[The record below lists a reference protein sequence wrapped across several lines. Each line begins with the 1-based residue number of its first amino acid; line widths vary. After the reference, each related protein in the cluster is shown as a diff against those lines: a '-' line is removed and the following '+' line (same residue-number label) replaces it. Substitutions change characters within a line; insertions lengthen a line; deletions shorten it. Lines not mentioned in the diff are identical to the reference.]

1 MQASLLLLNRP
12 HLFLFRAQTYCKPCL
27 VCLACLLPALGS
39 NWELIPIFIVSTF
52 QLTTSLLSLLVDLC
66 LVPSMPLLTLLPWN
80 AQLSSIALLP
90 R

>member
-1 MQASLLLLNRP
+1 M
-12 HLFLFRAQTYCKPCL
+12 
-27 VCLACLLPALGS
+27 
-39 NWELIPIFIVSTF
+39 FIVNTF

-66 LVPSMPLLTLLPWN
+66 LVLSMPLLTLLPWN